1 MRVVPACLVGHVVS
15 PGWVE
20 RPNNLLLG
28 VLLSSNTM
36 RPMALR
42 DDAPYLW
49 HNCGSLICHDGVLRD
64 IFVHCNDAPGSAY
77 EEDGFGVLLIGR
89 DDSEPDE
96 APAQVD
102 RLSAPAAVIA
112 EVRRAGPFTVAEQ
125 REFAARVEALGAL
138 DADDLE
144 AASAAD
150 RLFDEVLAAGMG
162 DWSQIGSRSGDSL
175 SGGFSTKIYAR
186 KRADS
191 PAWTVL
197 ERSSDVNSSCTIEDD
212 GSGRTIFEQF
222 MDEYYP
228 DHDSSKEAG

>member
-1 MRVVPACLVGHVVS
+1 MRRMG
-15 PGWVE
+15 
-20 RPNNLLLG
+20 
-28 VLLSSNTM
+28 
-36 RPMALR
+36 LR
-42 DDAPYLW
+42 DEASYLW
-49 HNCGSLICHDGVLRD
+49 HNCGFLVCHDGVLRD

-77 EEDGFGVLLIGR
+77 EQDGFGILLIAR

-112 EVRRAGPFTVAEQ
+112 EVRRAGPFTAAEQ
-125 REFAARVEALGAL
+125 REFAARVEALGVL

-186 KRADS
+186 KLADS

-212 GSGRTIFEQF
+212 GSGRTVFEQF
-222 MDEYYP
+222 MSEYYP
-228 DHDSSKEAG
+228 DEEPGHETA